1 MGGSASSSWEPPT
14 LVAGGS
20 WRPLGRWTDV
30 KWEGS
35 RRPSLKEKESE
46 IEIWGKNPE
55 GDTTSGGSSIVTGN
69 GVSNSTISLP
79 PPFRISTLTLPPVLR
94 YRFHRGSP
102 LINGSQ
108 AVDGDP
114 PTQRLS
120 QRVSTAPH
128 RSGSFHVAGRPCKWE
143 GERPILSLTGPRSP
157 GRRYWR
163 LQDHKGGRVTV
174 EVPRPA
180 RLTRPARRTT
190 VRVDRL
196 SNSIATLEE
205 P

>member
-1 MGGSASSSWEPPT
+1 MLSPGGSRLRS
-14 LVAGGS
+14 
-20 WRPLGRWTDV
+20 GRWTDAR
-30 KWEGS
+30 WEGS
-35 RRPSLKEKESE
+35 RRPSFKEKESE
-46 IEIWGKNPE
+46 IEIWGNNPE
-55 GDTTSGGSSIVTGN
+55 GDTTSGRASIVTGT
-69 GVSNSTISLP
+69 GVSNSTIPLP
-79 PPFRISTLTLPPVLR
+79 PPFRISTLTLPPVLLDG
-94 YRFHRGSP
+94 FHRGSP
-102 LINGSQ
+102 LNDCSQ

-114 PTQRLS
+114 PTQHLS
-120 QRVSTAPH
+120 QRVSAASH
-128 RSGSFHVAGRPCKWE
+128 RSGSFHVARTPCEWE
-143 GERPILSLTGPRSP
+143 GERPILTLLGPRSR
-157 GRRYWR
+157 GRRRRR

>member
-1 MGGSASSSWEPPT
+1 MLSPGGSRLRS
-14 LVAGGS
+14 
-20 WRPLGRWTDV
+20 GRWTDAR
-30 KWEGS
+30 WEGS
-35 RRPSLKEKESE
+35 RRPSFKEKESE
-46 IEIWGKNPE
+46 IEIWGNNPE
-55 GDTTSGGSSIVTGN
+55 GDTTSGRSSIVTGT

-79 PPFRISTLTLPPVLR
+79 PPFKISTLTLPPVLR

-102 LINGSQ
+102 INTSSQ

-114 PTQRLS
+114 PTQRIS
-120 QRVSTAPH
+120 RRVGAALH
-128 RSGSFHVAGRPCKWE
+128 RSGPFHVARRPCEWE
-143 GERPILSLTGPRSP
+143 GERPILTLPGPRSR
-157 GRRYWR
+157 GRRRRR

-180 RLTRPARRTT
+180 RLTPPARRTT

>member
-1 MGGSASSSWEPPT
+1 MLSPGGSRLRS
-14 LVAGGS
+14 
-20 WRPLGRWTDV
+20 GRWTDAR
-30 KWEGS
+30 WEGS
-35 RRPSLKEKESE
+35 RRPSFKERESE
-46 IEIWGKNPE
+46 IEIWGNNPE
-55 GDTTSGGSSIVTGN
+55 GDTTSGRSSIVTGT

-79 PPFRISTLTLPPVLR
+79 PPFRISTLTLPPVLLDG
-94 YRFHRGSP
+94 FHRESP
-102 LINGSQ
+102 LNNCSQ

-114 PTQRLS
+114 PTQHLS
-120 QRVSTAPH
+120 QRVSAASH
-128 RSGSFHVAGRPCKWE
+128 RSGSFHVIGTPCEWE
-143 GERPILSLTGPRSP
+143 GERPILTLTGPRSG
-157 GRRYWR
+157 GRRRRR
-163 LQDHKGGRVTV
+163 LQDHRGGRVTV

>member
-1 MGGSASSSWEPPT
+1 MLSPGGSRLRS
-14 LVAGGS
+14 
-20 WRPLGRWTDV
+20 GRWTDSR
-30 KWEGS
+30 WEGS

-46 IEIWGKNPE
+46 IEIWGNNPE
-55 GDTTSGGSSIVTGN
+55 GDTTSGRSSIVMGN
-69 GVSNSTISLP
+69 GVSNSTLPLP
-79 PPFRISTLTLPPVLR
+79 PPFRISTLTLPPVLLDG
-94 YRFHRGSP
+94 FHRESP
-102 LINGSQ
+102 LNNCSQ

-114 PTQRLS
+114 PTQRPS
-120 QRVSTAPH
+120 QRISAASR
-128 RSGSFHVAGRPCKWE
+128 RSGSFNVAGTPGEWE
-143 GERPILSLTGPRSP
+143 GERPILTLTGPRSG
-157 GRRYWR
+157 GRRRRR
-163 LQDHKGGRVTV
+163 LQDHRGGRVTV

>member
-1 MGGSASSSWEPPT
+1 MLSPGGSRLRS
-14 LVAGGS
+14 
-20 WRPLGRWTDV
+20 GRWTDAR
-30 KWEGS
+30 WEGS
-35 RRPSLKEKESE
+35 RRPSFKEKESE
-46 IEIWGKNPE
+46 IEIWGSDPQ
-55 GDTTSGGSSIVTGN
+55 GDPTSGGSGIVMGN
-69 GVSNSTISLP
+69 GVSNSTIPLP
-79 PPFRISTLTLPPVLR
+79 PPFRISTLTLPPVLL
-94 YRFHRGSP
+94 YGLHRGSP
-102 LINGSQ
+102 LNNCSQ

-114 PTQRLS
+114 PTQHLS
-120 QRVSTAPH
+120 QRVSAASH
-128 RSGSFHVAGRPCKWE
+128 RSGSFHVARTPCEWE
-143 GERPILSLTGPRSP
+143 GERPILTLLGPRSR
-157 GRRYWR
+157 GRRRRR